1 MTLGLKHRVIICPVY
16 APLHSGCRLCG
27 SIALAHL
34 LFSLMVR
41 RQCKKFE
48 SGPIAALYIQDD
60 LRPELAINMVQTLK
74 FRCVGKM
81 EISD

>member
-1 MTLGLKHRVIICPVY
+1 
-16 APLHSGCRLCG
+16 
-27 SIALAHL
+27 
-34 LFSLMVR
+34 MVR